1 MPMIEKFK
9 SSAMTPPQ
17 PVGWLEIELS
27 PVVMTRLQSYIKT
40 AEENPE
46 TVNNQ
51 LAGNI
56 SKSLNLEDKDGWFY
70 QTVLADLLVKF
81 SESYPDHYITS
92 DPFTHSLWVNYQK
105 ETEFNPFHSHGGVF
119 SFVIWVKIP
128 TDWRKQHALPISAN
142 SNLPCAS
149 DFEFIYNTML
159 GDITRYRYSLDKE
172 SEGRML
178 FFPAK
183 LKHAVYPF
191 YNCKHYRI
199 SISGNIWYD
208 TPNN

>member
-1 MPMIEKFK
+1 MIGDFTLN
-9 SSAMTPPQ
+9 AMTPPQ
-17 PVGWLEIELS
+17 PVGWLEVELA
-27 PVVMTRLQSYIKT
+27 PYITERLQSYIKT

-46 TVNNQ
+46 IVSNL

-70 QTVLADLLVKF
+70 KTVLSKLIVEFA
-81 SESYPDHYITS
+81 ESYPDNYIS
-92 DPFTHSLWVNYQK
+92 DDPFTHSLWVNYQK

-119 SFVIWVKIP
+119 SFVVWIKIP
-128 TDWRKQHALPISAN
+128 TDWREQHALPISAN

-149 DFEFIYNTML
+149 DFEFVYTTML
-159 GDITRYRYSLDKE
+159 GDITRYRYTLDDE

-183 LKHAVYPF
+183 LKHSVYPF
-191 YNCKHYRI
+191 YNCDKERI

-208 TPNN
+208 TNNNID